1 MSSRF
6 QPGSR
11 ALRCLI
17 ADDEAPARRRL
28 RHLLGQLQG
37 VDVTGEADNGLRTL
51 EQVSALEPD
60 LLLLDIQMPELDG
73 LGVAGALTA
82 IPNAPALVFVTAYD
96 EHALA
101 AFELAALDY
110 LVKPVSLARLAAALA
125 RIQRLRSGAPP
136 IGAASLAALEPLRR
150 RAPRR
155 LAVRSGARFIVFDPE
170 RVLALV
176 SKDHYTTILLE
187 SDELLADEPLE
198 QLGQRF
204 DPQQFV
210 RIHRSATV
218 NLGALRELLHV
229 GDRKYVAVL
238 NDRAGTRLPISRER
252 LGPLKT
258 ALGVM

>member
-1 MSSRF
+1 MNLGPRSGA
-6 QPGSR
+6 PL
-11 ALRCLI
+11 LRCLI
-17 ADDEAPARRRL
+17 ADDEAPARLRL
-28 RHLLGQLQG
+28 RHLLGQMQG
-37 VDVTGEADNGLRTL
+37 VVVAGEADSGVRAL
-51 EQVSALEPD
+51 EQVTALEPD

-73 LGVAGALTA
+73 LGVAGALGA
-82 IPNAPALVFVTAYD
+82 VPNAPALIFVTAYD

-110 LVKPVSLARLAAALA
+110 LVKPVSLARLGASLA
-125 RIQRLRSGAPP
+125 RVQRLRVGAPP
-136 IGAASLAALEPLRR
+136 LGAASLAALEPLRR
-150 RAPRR
+150 EAPRR
-155 LAVRSGARFIVFDPE
+155 LAVRSGARFIVFDPA

-176 SKDHYTTILLE
+176 SKDHYTAILLE

-210 RIHRSATV
+210 RIHRGAIV

-238 NDRAGTRLPISRER
+238 NDRDATRVPISRER
-252 LGPLKT
+252 LGALKA
-258 ALGVM
+258 ALGVG